1 MMKDL
6 LRWFQ
11 GKLARGSDVASG
23 EDRHTLPAGSTARR
37 QVESGQESATGIP
50 TKVLE
55 RYSDAGEVGRG
66 GMARVHRVLDK
77 TLLRDVA
84 LKVLRPEF
92 AGKERLVQ
100 RFIRE
105 AQITAQLDHPNIV
118 PIHELGR
125 DEETMSFYINLKM
138 VHGQTLTKALKR
150 AGEERLQPDRLAEFL
165 DVFHKV
171 CQAVAFAHSR
181 GVVHR
186 DLKPSNIMVGEFGQV
201 YVMDWG
207 VARLLPTDEGPAE
220 RRVTV
225 SDELEEALSEEPGN
239 IIGTPRYMP
248 PEQVRGQHDRVDQ
261 RSDVFALG
269 AILYQV
275 LTGQPP
281 YASKSYYKTLLEA
294 QAAKIPPP
302 ESVVDDSRLPAGLS
316 QIALRAMAYE
326 PEDRFASVSELTK
339 ELDRF
344 LRGGWDQ
351 VIQRLPAG
359 SAIVTEGDEGDVA
372 YVILDGRCRVYT
384 MASGEKMVLRELG
397 PGEVFAETAVFSSAR
412 RSASVEALDDVTLKV
427 VSRETLTTGLGLNS
441 WMGTFVKALADRF
454 REVDEELRQL
464 KAEKSADVAS
474 APGPEVRGPAAT

>member
-1 MMKDL
+1 MMKVL
-6 LRWFQ
+6 LSWIK
-11 GKLARGSDVASG
+11 GKLTRGEGG
-23 EDRHTLPAGSTARR
+23 ESEEGHHTLQVSSSPRPMPVSAQEATA
-37 QVESGQESATGIP
+37 SIP

-55 RYSDAGEVGRG
+55 RYSDVGEVGRG

-77 TLLRDVA
+77 TLLREVA

-92 AGKERLVQ
+92 VGKERLVQ

-118 PIHELGR
+118 PIHELGHS
-125 DEETMSFYINLKM
+125 EETAGFYINLKM
-138 VHGQTLTKALKR
+138 VHGETLTKALKR
-150 AGEERLQPDRLAEFL
+150 AGEERLDPERLAELL

-171 CQAVAFAHSR
+171 CEAVAFAHSR

-207 VARLLPTDEGPAE
+207 VARLLPATEELGE
-220 RRVTV
+220 RRVSV
-225 SDELEEALSEEPGN
+225 SSDLEEALSEEPGN

-248 PEQVRGQHDRVDQ
+248 PEQVRGQHERVDQ

-269 AILYQV
+269 AILYQI

-294 QAAKIPPP
+294 QAAKIPAP
-302 ESVVDDSRLPAGLS
+302 ESVVGDGRVPAGLA

-326 PEDRFASVSELTK
+326 PDERFASVSDLTK

-344 LRGGWDQ
+344 LRGAWDQ
-351 VIQRLPAG
+351 VTESFPAG
-359 SAIVTEGDEGDVA
+359 SLIITEGDEGHVA
-372 YVILDGRCRVYT
+372 YIILDGRCSVFT
-384 MASGEKMVLRELG
+384 MAGGEKMVLRELG
-397 PGEVFAETAVFSSAR
+397 PGEVFAETAVFASTR
-412 RSASVEALDDVTLKV
+412 RTASVEAIDDVTLKV
-427 VSRETLTTGLGLNS
+427 VSRETLTHGLGLGS
-441 WMGTFVKALADRF
+441 WMGAFVKALADRF

-464 KAEKSADVAS
+464 KAGAAADDGSASGSDT
-474 APGPEVRGPAAT
+474 RGAAGT

>member
-1 MMKDL
+1 MKDL

-11 GKLARGSDVASG
+11 RKLARSSDVTSE
-23 EDRHTLPAGSTARR
+23 EDGHTLAIGESSGREPASA
-37 QVESGQESATGIP
+37 QEPAAGIP

-77 TLLRDVA
+77 TLLREVA

-150 AGEERLQPDRLAEFL
+150 AGSDRLQPERLAEFL

-186 DLKPSNIMVGEFGQV
+186 DLKPSNIMVGEYGQV

-207 VARLLPTDEGPAE
+207 VARLSPPAEPGE
-220 RRVTV
+220 RRVEV
-225 SDELEEALSEEPGN
+225 SEELEEALSEEPGN

-269 AILYQV
+269 AILYQI

-302 ESVVDDSRLPAGLS
+302 ESVADDSRLPAGLA

-326 PEDRFASVSELTK
+326 PEDRFASVSELLK

-351 VIQRLPAG
+351 VIQRFPAG
-359 SAIVTEGDEGDVA
+359 SVIVTEGDEGDVA
-372 YVILDGRCRVYT
+372 YVILDGRCCVYT
-384 MASGEKMVLRELG
+384 VAGGEKMVLRELG
-397 PGEVFAETAVFSSAR
+397 PGEVFAETAVFSSVR
-412 RSASVEALDDVTLKV
+412 RTASVEAVEDVTLKV
-427 VSRETLTTGLGLNS
+427 VSRKTLTTGLGLNS

-464 KAEKSADVAS
+464 KAEKSAEAADAS
-474 APGPEVRGPAAT
+474 GPTARGSAT